1 MNRIME
7 YVIGLI
13 IGTIILLAVV
23 NFANAHENKEM
34 KHGSTGSCF
43 GWKIEGGNVRL
54 CYTNE
59 NRTRAK
65 RLIYD
70 HGQWH
75 VGPEFDILEAE

>member
-1 MNRIME
+1 MKVLDWI
-7 YVIGLI
+7 IAGLI
-13 IGTIILLAVV
+13 AATISIAAC
-23 NFANAHENKEM
+23 NIAEAHETKEM

-75 VGPEFDILEAE
+75 VGPEVDIKEDV